1 MFKISQLRK
10 TVEYALADA
19 DYSADLIGFQYVLAP
34 QQPAAQALAFAGM
47 LSFKHIAVRTG
58 QVHIMQDLYDRNSGC
73 MDFIPYRHRPT
84 CQIVT
89 GYYVRLFLSQYLS
102 HHRSHC
108 SIITVL
114 QMPGKA
120 I

>member
-19 DYSADLIGFQYVLAP
+19 DYSADLIGFRYMLAP

-47 LSFKHIAVRTG
+47 LSFKHVAVRTG
-58 QVHIMQDLYDRNSGC
+58 QVHIMQDLYGGDPRR
-73 MDFIPYRHRPT
+73 MDFIPHRHRPT
-84 CQIVT
+84 GQIVT
-89 GYYVRLFLSQYLS
+89 RYYVRLFLSQYLS

-108 SIITVL
+108 SIITIL
-114 QMPGKA
+114 KMPDKA